1 MLPYDTPL
9 PVLEFEHSR
18 IAHEVAHLR
27 RSNEELAEALK
38 VDGPEREYEI
48 AIDENVA
55 VIAKKGRELEELQ
68 IQIDDAKSRGHY
80 GNVPESQAAS
90 TGEASGAMDDLH
102 MQVGV
107 QLSAIMG
114 RTADPSTTQ
123 TATLEVPSSATAP
136 SDGEW

>member
-68 IQIDDAKSRGHY
+68 IQINDAKSRGHY

-90 TGEASGAMDDLH
+90 SSMDEAASGAMDD
-102 MQVGV
+102 V
-107 QLSAIMG
+107 
-114 RTADPSTTQ
+114 
-123 TATLEVPSSATAP
+123 
-136 SDGEW
+136 